1 MVAVKVVL
9 WLQHLFQETEAAL
22 AQADIPGTAAVAAE
36 LSQQLVQVEV
46 AEEVTETQQLAQS
59 AAVAALEYLVK
70 ELQVQQEPTVH

>member
-36 LSQQLVQVEV
+36 LSQQLVQVE
-46 AEEVTETQQLAQS
+46 EEVTETQQLAQS